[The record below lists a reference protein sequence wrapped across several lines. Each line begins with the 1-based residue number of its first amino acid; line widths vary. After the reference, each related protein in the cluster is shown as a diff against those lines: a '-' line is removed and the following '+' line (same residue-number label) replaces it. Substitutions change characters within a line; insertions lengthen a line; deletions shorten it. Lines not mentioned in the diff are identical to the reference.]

1 MKKILFILLA
11 VIPLKVYSQP
21 LSKVNTAS
29 TCYLKNI
36 SIHGESNVNEFNFT
50 YSNNNKSH
58 TNDKG
63 EVCHP
68 ESDTGDVIF
77 YIPVNQ
83 FEPSNIAMLHDF
95 KTLIKASDYP
105 EVMVEVDKK
114 TLLEIIS
121 GISFTHLNF
130 KLTLAGVTRPID
142 AQYSAYRLS
151 GSNLVLSG
159 KTQIKLTDFSLEPP
173 EKMFGIIRVENKVFI
188 NFEIIL
194 PVNNSSV
201 ITKT

>member
-1 MKKILFILLA
+1 MNKILFILLA
-11 VIPLKVYSQP
+11 VVPLKVFPQP

-36 SIHGESNVNEFNFT
+36 SIHGESNVNEFDFT
-50 YSNNNKSH
+50 YSNQNKSH
-58 TNDKG
+58 TDAKG

-68 ESDTGDVIF
+68 ESDTGDVTF

-95 KTLIKASDYP
+95 KSLIKASDYP

-114 TLLEIIS
+114 TLLDIIS

-130 KLTLAGVTRPID
+130 KLTLAGVTRPVD
-142 AQYSAYRLS
+142 AQYSAYRMS
-151 GSNLVLSG
+151 GNNLVLSG
-159 KTQIKLTDFSLEPP
+159 NTQIKLTDFSLDPP

-188 NFEIIL
+188 KFQIIL
-194 PVNNSSV
+194 PVNSSV

>member
-11 VIPLKVYSQP
+11 IIPLKAFSQP
-21 LSKVNTAS
+21 LSKVNTAN

-36 SIHGESNVNEFNFT
+36 SIHGESNVNEFEFT
-50 YSNNNKSH
+50 YSNQ
-58 TNDKG
+58 DKTHINSNG

-68 ESDTGDVIF
+68 ESDTGDVKF
-77 YIPVNQ
+77 YIPVNK
-83 FEPSNIAMLHDF
+83 FEASNIAMLHDF
-95 KTLIKASDYP
+95 KNLVKASNYP

-114 TLLEIIS
+114 TLLDIIS

-142 AQYSAYRLS
+142 AQYSAYRMS
-151 GSNLVLSG
+151 GNNLVLSG
-159 KTQIKLTDFSLEPP
+159 NTQINLTDFSLEPP

-188 NFEIIL
+188 KFQIIL
-194 PVNNSSV
+194 PVNNTV